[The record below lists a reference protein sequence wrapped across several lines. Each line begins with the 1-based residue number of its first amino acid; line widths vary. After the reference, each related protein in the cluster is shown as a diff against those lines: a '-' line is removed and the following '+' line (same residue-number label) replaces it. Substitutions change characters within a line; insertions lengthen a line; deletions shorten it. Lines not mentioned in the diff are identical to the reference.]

1 MMVLR
6 GVEWDRKEF
15 SESNLH
21 VCGRNDTKIRVYNM
35 ERWLKER
42 GQKKRSLERKTLENN
57 LLNTGNCVH

>member
-15 SESNLH
+15 SESNPH

-42 GQKKRSLERKTLENN
+42 GHKIKTTQEKN
-57 LLNTGNCVH
+57 LGE